1 VALHPVFDARLGHIA
16 FDYESDYGKIHSDWA
31 VKGTTAEWHVT
42 LPANTT
48 GLLHKDEAGKYRL
61 EGVPLKESKLA
72 KATAGGFALAAGSYS
87 FTVNLE

>member
-1 VALHPVFDARLGHIA
+1 VALHPVFDARLGSIS
-16 FDYESDYGKIHSDWA
+16 FDYDSSYGKIHSDWA

-48 GLLHKDEAGKYRL
+48 GFLSKEEAGKYKL
-61 EGVPLKESKLA
+61 DGVPLPQSKLA
-72 KATAGGFALAAGSYS
+72 KTTAGGFELAAGSYS